1 LGETT
6 QLQGR
11 KPSLTLTTTF
21 KNKAIKEVGSLEI
34 RSIPHYETN
43 SCCGFLIKLQS
54 SMKIHHV
61 FHVSLL
67 KPYQRST
74 ILGKIHDPPP
84 PIEVN
89 GEQKYEM
96 EDILDSRVFNC
107 QL

>member
-1 LGETT
+1 
-6 QLQGR
+6 
-11 KPSLTLTTTF
+11 
-21 KNKAIKEVGSLEI
+21 
-34 RSIPHYETN
+34 
-43 SCCGFLIKLQS
+43 
-54 SMKIHHV
+54 MKIHHV

-84 PIEVN
+84 PIEVD